1 MGADRIT
8 TIYCGC
14 KNSKFF
20 ARCNFTYNRK
30 KHRHPTPNRSNVGHL
45 QRITA
50 APIRSNGSPT
60 ATPARDHLHPRPNTS
75 NGSRAA
81 ARRSPTNP
89 ERPFENRKPPRFLQK
104 ILQKPRRYFV
114 RPPADP
120 FTAGVG
126 IVDSRL
132 IVVSRRS
139 RPSRRVVRN
148 VCGSSRRRSRR
159 GFGWE

>member
-1 MGADRIT
+1 MDHPTQKET
-8 TIYCGC
+8 TIYCMS
-14 KNSKFF
+14 KNLKLF
-20 ARCNFTYNRK
+20 ARCIFAYNRK
-30 KHRHPTPNRSNVGHL
+30 KLDHPTPN
-45 QRITA
+45 
-50 APIRSNGSPT
+50 RSNGSPT
-60 ATPARDHLHPRPNTS
+60 ATPARDHLHQRPNTS

-114 RPPADP
+114 RPPAVNGS
-120 FTAGVG
+120 AGVG

-148 VCGSSRRRSRR
+148 VCGSSRRHSRR
-159 GFGWE
+159 DFGSG

>member
-1 MGADRIT
+1 MDHPTQKET
-8 TIYCGC
+8 TIYCMS
-14 KNSKFF
+14 KNLKFF
-20 ARCNFTYNRK
+20 ALCIFAYNRK
-30 KHRHPTPNRSNVGHL
+30 KLDHPTPNR
-45 QRITA
+45 
-50 APIRSNGSPT
+50 
-60 ATPARDHLHPRPNTS
+60 S

-81 ARRSPTNP
+81 ARKSPTNP

-114 RPPADP
+114 RPPAVNGS
-120 FTAGVG
+120 AGVG

>member
-1 MGADRIT
+1 MDHPTQKET
-8 TIYCGC
+8 TIYCMS
-14 KNSKFF
+14 KNLKFF
-20 ARCNFTYNRK
+20 ALCIFAYNRK
-30 KHRHPTPNRSNVGHL
+30 KLDHPTPNRSNVGHL

-50 APIRSNGSPT
+50 APIRSNGS
-60 ATPARDHLHPRPNTS
+60 
-75 NGSRAA
+75 RAA
-81 ARRSPTNP
+81 ARKSPTNP

-114 RPPADP
+114 RPPAVNGS
-120 FTAGVG
+120 AGVG